1 MDIEEE
7 IIVTYLLIRRIRKRR
22 KKECLEK
29 SWLGDCF
36 KKEEEGA
43 FVLFHD
49 FR

>member
-29 SWLGDCF
+29 SWLGDYF

>member
-7 IIVTYLLIRRIRKRR
+7 ILVTYLLIRRMRKERE
-22 KKECLEK
+22 KKKVSVSVGRMFQEREGK
-29 SWLGDCF
+29 
-36 KKEEEGA
+36 GA